1 MRLKKSHEFTD
12 ESKPSHIVWSSF
24 TVLLEPLKHHKGR
37 VVAALLTLLLTAFV
51 VLAAGW
57 AIRQFIDEGIIT
69 HDRKRLDW
77 ALLIL
82 MSTTALI
89 AFCSYLRSYL
99 VSWLGAAV
107 IGALRRRVF
116 NHMLYLDISFF
127 DEHRSGELTA
137 RITTDTNLLQIVT
150 GASFSVALRNTLL
163 LLGGLIM
170 MCLTSLKLTLYTLII
185 IPFIVGLLISF
196 GAKIRAY
203 TKDNQQM
210 IAHVGGYFEEIFS
223 HIKTVQGY
231 GRETDEI
238 DYLQRYVKG
247 SFHIV
252 VKRILARSTLVC
264 LVMLV
269 AFFGVSLVLWCGGQD
284 VINGDLT
291 PGELSAFLFYAVL
304 SASSAGSFSE
314 IYSDLQRAA
323 GAAERML
330 SLLQLPKRAEGS
342 RILPTPGRG
351 IVAVHN
357 VTFAYPMSPQKAVL
371 KNVTFSVAPGEKIAI
386 VGLSGAGKSTLFSL
400 LMGFYHPQSGNI
412 FLDGLPLKEISLAS
426 VRHYFAT
433 VTHDAPLF
441 SVSLYDNIL
450 YGDPT
455 ASRERV
461 QHAITCAQLNEVIDG
476 LPQGVHT
483 RVGTK
488 GARLSAGQRQRVALA
503 RAILR
508 NPTVLLLDE
517 ATNALDSENT
527 RLIQDSVSQFMRE
540 RTTLII
546 AHTLTTVLQCDRII
560 VLNGG
565 RIEAVGTHAELV
577 EKEGT
582 YKRFAQQQFSKVAPI
597 SSHAMHGAPHRM

>member
-1 MRLKKSHEFTD
+1 MRHKKSQTPIHTTSRD
-12 ESKPSHIVWSSF
+12 ADLSWSSLCL
-24 TVLLEPLKHHKGR
+24 VLEPLKKHKGR
-37 VVAALLTLLLTAFV
+37 VVAALFTLIFTAFV

-57 AIRQFIDEGIIT
+57 AIRQFIDDGIIT

-77 ALLIL
+77 ALVIL

-89 AFCSYLRSYL
+89 AFCSYMRSYL

-116 NHMLYLDISFF
+116 NHLLYLDTHFF

-137 RITTDTNLLQIVT
+137 RLTTDTNLLQIVVSAT
-150 GASFSVALRNTLL
+150 FSATLRNVLL
-163 LLGGLIM
+163 LLGGLTM
-170 MCLTSLKLTLYTLII
+170 MCATSLKLTLYTLVI
-185 IPFIVGLLISF
+185 IPFILVLLMTF
-196 GAKIRAY
+196 GSKIRGY
-203 TKDNQQM
+203 SKENQQVVAD
-210 IAHVGGYFEEIFS
+210 IGGYFEEIFS

-231 GRETDEI
+231 NREVDEI
-238 DYLQRYVKG
+238 DYLYRFVNA
-247 SFHIV
+247 SFHTV

-269 AFFGVSLVLWCGGQD
+269 SFCGVSLVLWCGGQD
-284 VINGDLT
+284 VISGDLT

-314 IYSDLQRAA
+314 LYADLQRAG

-330 SLLQLPKRAEGS
+330 SLLNIPKRYDGA

-351 IVAVHN
+351 IIAVHN
-357 VTFAYPMSPQKAVL
+357 VTFAYPAHPQKTVL
-371 KNVTFSVAPGEKIAI
+371 KNVTFSIAPGEKIAI
-386 VGLSGAGKSTLFSL
+386 VGLSGAGKSTIFSL
-400 LMGFYHPQSGNI
+400 LMGFYRPQSGAI
-412 FLDGLPLKEISLAS
+412 FLDGLPLKDLSLQS
-426 VRHYFAT
+426 VRSFFAT

-450 YGDPT
+450 YGDPC

-461 QHAITCAQLNEVIDG
+461 QHAIDCAQLNDVIEG

-483 RVGTK
+483 PVGTK
-488 GARLSAGQRQRVALA
+488 GSRLSAGQRQRVALA

-517 ATNALDSENT
+517 ATNALDCEHT
-527 RLIQDSVSQFMRE
+527 RLIQDGVARFMKE

-565 RIEAVGTHAELV
+565 QIEAIGTHAELV
-577 EKEGT
+577 SCEGT
-582 YKRFAQQQFSKVAPI
+582 YKRFAQQQFEKNPPYRDAVR
-597 SSHAMHGAPHRM
+597 SHA